1 VVLLALRLA
10 RWIGRILR
18 RFLAGRRAVPA

>member
-1 VVLLALRLA
+1 VVLFALRLA

-18 RFLAGRRAVPA
+18 RFLAGRGVPA